1 MNKEKTEVQKS
12 KSFEANNLKKL
23 VDVFYNKEELLAL
36 DEIRSAREVIN
47 GICRNVKEKLSKV
60 SSKPVDMTIPEIK
73 KVEPKRSAPV
83 LPSKGIETRDPGKL
97 NSGSFGR
104 TTMQGTKR
112 YSNSDGQTRA
122 GSASFGGK
130 RPNNFAQKPFAQ
142 KPFGQKPF
150 GQRPFG
156 NRPAGNR
163 PFGTRP
169 LNRLGTAEV
178 DIDLDALKNNDRTF
192 GNKKKSHSEPQE
204 RKQMSKKAQ
213 MRWTGE
219 GFDDDSERMG
229 RRYKNK
235 KKDVEQKPVEAPK
248 KIDSAVITTDNLTVK
263 MLSEQIGV
271 AVPEIV
277 KKLFILGIMATIN
290 STIDFDTAELVS
302 NEFGVKL
309 EKKIEATAEE
319 KFQTKLDS
327 AIDDDPSLLVKRPP
341 IVTVMGHV
349 DHGKTSLL
357 DAVRKTNVVA
367 GEAGGITQS
376 IGASTTKIGDR
387 MITFIDT
394 PGHAAFTAMRERG
407 AQITDIAILV
417 VAADDG
423 IMPQT
428 LEAIQDIKA
437 AKVPMVV
444 AINKVDKPEANVDR
458 VMKELADNGVLP
470 EDWGGDTICVP
481 ISAKKNMNI
490 DKLLEMVLL
499 VADMQDLKANPNRP
513 AIGTVIES
521 RLDKGKGPVASI
533 LVQNGTL
540 KVGDTVVAGIAFGKI
555 RAMMDENG
563 KQVKK
568 ATPSMPVQI
577 LGLDAVPQSG
587 DRLMVVDEKMKSEII
602 AERKN
607 KIKQSKIKSQSAV
620 SIDDFFNKVKEGNL
634 KHLNILIKA
643 DVQGSAEALKS
654 SLEALKNEEAR
665 VVVVGS
671 AVGNITESDV
681 LFAEASSARIIAFNV
696 KAEDKALALAKQD
709 KVDIQNYSII
719 YECIDDLEKALKSM
733 MAPKFADRQIG
744 LVEVRQLFKISSIG
758 TIAGC
763 FVLDGKVKRDAKVHV
778 IRGGKQVAEAQIESL
793 KIQKNEVKE
802 VGKGFECGIKLKDFN
817 DIKELDQFEILVT
830 EQVGI

>member
-1 MNKEKTEVQKS
+1 MNKENNEIQKNKQS
-12 KSFEANNLKKL
+12 ATGNLKKL
-23 VDVFYNKEELLAL
+23 ADVFFAKQELLAL
-36 DEIRSAREVIN
+36 DEIQKAREVIN
-47 GICRNVKEKLSKV
+47 NICKKVKQRLSNVSTE
-60 SSKPVDMTIPEIK
+60 PVDMTIPEIK
-73 KVEPKRSAPV
+73 VDTKKSTLV
-83 LPSKGIETRDPGKL
+83 LPSKGAFTRDPGKL
-97 NSGSFGR
+97 AAGNFGR
-104 TTMQGTKR
+104 NNAKKFQPQDTAPQRT
-112 YSNSDGQTRA
+112 
-122 GSASFGGK
+122 GSVSFGG
-130 RPNNFAQKPFAQ
+130 RKPFV
-142 KPFGQKPF
+142 PGQKPF
-150 GQRPFG
+150 GSKPGQKPFG
-156 NRPAGNR
+156 NRP
-163 PFGTRP
+163 
-169 LNRLGTAEV
+169 LNKLGTAEI
-178 DIDLDALKNNDRTF
+178 DIDLNALKNNDRNF
-192 GNKKKSHSEPQE
+192 GNKKKTHNENQE

-219 GFDDDSERMG
+219 GLDDDDSERMG
-229 RRYKNK
+229 RRYKSK
-235 KKDVEQKPVEAPK
+235 KKETVSTPAIIN
-248 KIDSAVITTDNLTVK
+248 KIEKATITTENLTVK

-290 STIDFDTAELVS
+290 STLDYETAELVS
-302 NEFGVKL
+302 NEFGIQL

-319 KFQTKLDS
+319 KFQTKLES
-327 AIDDDPSLLVKRPP
+327 AIDDDPSLLEKRPP

-357 DAVRKTNVVA
+357 DAVRKTNVVS

-376 IGASTTKIGDR
+376 IGASTTKINDR
-387 MITFIDT
+387 LITFIDT

-428 LEAIQDIKA
+428 IEAIDDIKA
-437 AKVPMVV
+437 ANVPMVV
-444 AINKVDKPEANVDR
+444 AINKIDRPEANVDR
-458 VMKELADNGVLP
+458 VMKELADHGILP
-470 EDWGGDTICVP
+470 EEWGGDTICVP
-481 ISAKKNMNI
+481 ISAKKNQNI

-499 VADMQDLKANPNRP
+499 VADMQDLKANPHRN

-540 KVGDTVVAGIAFGKI
+540 NVGDTVVTGIAFGKI

-563 KQVKK
+563 KSVKK

-587 DRLMVVDEKMKSEII
+587 DRLMVVDEKMRAEII

-607 KIKQSKIKSQSAV
+607 KIKESKIKSQSAV

-634 KHLNILIKA
+634 KNLNIIIKA
-643 DVQGSAEALKS
+643 DVQGSVEALRA
-654 SLEALKNEEAR
+654 SLETLKNEEAK
-665 VVVVGS
+665 VVVVS
-671 AVGNITESDV
+671 AGVGNITESDI
-681 LFAEASSARIIAFNV
+681 LLAEASSARIIGFNV
-696 KAEDKALALAKQD
+696 KAEDKASTLAKQD
-709 KVDIQNYSII
+709 KVDIHNYSII
-719 YECIDDLEKALKSM
+719 YECIEDIEKALKSL

-778 IRGGKQVAEAQIESL
+778 MRNGKMIAEAPIETL
-793 KIQKNEVKE
+793 RIQKNEVKD

-817 DIKELDQFEILVT
+817 DIQEYDQLEIYIT
-830 EQVGI
+830 EQVML

>member
-1 MNKEKTEVQKS
+1 MSKEKAEIQ
-12 KSFEANNLKKL
+12 ANKQSATSNLKRL
-23 VDVFYNKEELLAL
+23 ADVFFAKNELIAL
-36 DEIRSAREVIN
+36 DEIQKARDIIN
-47 GICRNVKEKLSKV
+47 GICRKVKQRLATI
-60 SSKPVDMTIPEIK
+60 SSAPVDMDIPEITRADSK
-73 KVEPKRSAPV
+73 KSTSV
-83 LPSKGIETRDPGKL
+83 LPPKSFQTRDPGKL
-97 NSGSFGR
+97 AAGNFGR
-104 TTMQGTKR
+104 NNAKKFQPTESANQRT
-112 YSNSDGQTRA
+112 

-130 RPNNFAQKPFAQ
+130 KPFNA
-142 KPFGQKPF
+142 
-150 GQRPFG
+150 GQRPFAG
-156 NRPAGNR
+156 KPFGVKAGSKPFGSNRP
-163 PFGTRP
+163 
-169 LNRLGTAEV
+169 LSKLGTAEV
-178 DIDLDALKNNDRTF
+178 DIDLNSLKNNDRTF
-192 GNKKKSHSEPQE
+192 GNKKKTHNEVQE

-219 GFDDDSERMG
+219 GLEDDDSERIG
-229 RRYKNK
+229 RRYKSK
-235 KKDVEQKPVEAPK
+235 KKETASAPVVVQKIEKAT
-248 KIDSAVITTDNLTVK
+248 ITTENPTVK

-290 STIDFDTAELVS
+290 STIDYETAELVS
-302 NEFGVKL
+302 NEFGIKL
-309 EKKIEATAEE
+309 EKKIEASAEE
-319 KFQTKLDS
+319 KFQTKLES

-357 DAVRKTNVVA
+357 DAVRKTNVVS

-376 IGASTTKIGDR
+376 IGASTTKVNDR
-387 MITFIDT
+387 IITFIDT

-428 LEAIQDIKA
+428 IEAIEDIRSA
-437 AKVPMVV
+437 NVPMVV
-444 AINKVDKPEANVDR
+444 AINKIDRPEANVDR
-458 VMKELADNGVLP
+458 VMKELADHGVLP
-470 EDWGGDTICVP
+470 EEWGGDTICVP

-499 VADMQDLKANPNRP
+499 VADMQDLKANPSRN

-540 KVGDTVVAGIAFGKI
+540 KVGDTVVTGIAFGKI

-563 KQVKK
+563 KTVKK

-587 DRLMVVDEKMKSEII
+587 DRLMVVDDKMRAEII

-634 KHLNILIKA
+634 KNLNLLIKA
-643 DVQGSAEALKS
+643 DVQGSAEALRS
-654 SLEALKNEEAR
+654 SLEALKNEEAK
-665 VVVVGS
+665 VVIVSSG
-671 AVGNITESDV
+671 VGNITESDV
-681 LFAEASSARIIAFNV
+681 LLAEASSARIIGFNV
-696 KAEDKALALAKQD
+696 KTEDKALTLAKQD
-709 KVDIQNYSII
+709 KVDIHNYSII
-719 YECIDDLEKALKSM
+719 YECIEDIEKALKSL

-763 FVLDGKVKRDAKVHV
+763 MVLDGKVKRDSKVHI
-778 IRGGKQVAEAQIESL
+778 IRDGKDIAQVEIESL
-793 KIQKNEVKE
+793 KIQKNEVKD

-817 DIKELDQFEILVT
+817 DIKEYDQFEIYIT
-830 EQVGI
+830 EQVML

>member
-1 MNKEKTEVQKS
+1 MNKENNEIQKNKQS
-12 KSFEANNLKKL
+12 ATGNLKKL
-23 VDVFYNKEELLAL
+23 ADVFFAKQELLAL
-36 DEIRSAREVIN
+36 DEIQKAREVIN
-47 GICRNVKEKLSKV
+47 NICKKVKQRLSSI
-60 SSKPVDMTIPEIK
+60 SSEPVDMTIPEIK
-73 KVEPKRSAPV
+73 VDNKKSTLV
-83 LPSKGIETRDPGKL
+83 LPSKGSFTRDPGKL
-97 NSGSFGR
+97 AAGNFGR
-104 TTMQGTKR
+104 NNAKKYQPQEPASQRT
-112 YSNSDGQTRA
+112 
-122 GSASFGGK
+122 GSASFGG
-130 RPNNFAQKPFAQ
+130 RKPFIPGQ
-142 KPFGQKPF
+142 RPFAPKT

-156 NRPAGNR
+156 NRP
-163 PFGTRP
+163 
-169 LNRLGTAEV
+169 LNKLGTAEI
-178 DIDLDALKNNDRTF
+178 DIDLNALKNNDRNF
-192 GNKKKSHSEPQE
+192 GNKKKTHNENQE

-219 GFDDDSERMG
+219 GLEDDDSERMG
-229 RRYKNK
+229 RRYKSK
-235 KKDVEQKPVEAPK
+235 KKESESAPVVIN
-248 KIDSAVITTDNLTVK
+248 KIEKATITTENLTVK

-290 STIDFDTAELVS
+290 STIDYETAELVS
-302 NEFGVKL
+302 NEFGIKL

-319 KFQTKLDS
+319 KFQTKLES
-327 AIDDDPSLLVKRPP
+327 AIDDDPSLLEKRPP

-357 DAVRKTNVVA
+357 DAVRKTNVVS

-376 IGASTTKIGDR
+376 IGASTTKINDR
-387 MITFIDT
+387 LITFIDT

-428 LEAIQDIKA
+428 IEAIEDIRSA
-437 AKVPMVV
+437 NVPMVV
-444 AINKVDKPEANVDR
+444 AINKIDRPEANVDR
-458 VMKELADNGVLP
+458 VMKELADHGILP
-470 EDWGGDTICVP
+470 EEWGGDTICVP
-481 ISAKKNMNI
+481 ISAKKNQNI

-499 VADMQDLKANPNRP
+499 VADMQDLKANPQRN

-540 KVGDTVVAGIAFGKI
+540 NVGDTVVTGIAFGKI

-563 KQVKK
+563 KSVKK

-587 DRLMVVDEKMKSEII
+587 DRLMVVDEKMKAEII

-607 KIKQSKIKSQSAV
+607 KIKESKIKSQSAV

-634 KHLNILIKA
+634 KNLNILIKA
-643 DVQGSAEALKS
+643 DVQGSVEALRS
-654 SLEALKNEEAR
+654 SLEILKNEEAR
-665 VVVVGS
+665 VVVVS
-671 AVGNITESDV
+671 AGVGNITESDI
-681 LFAEASSARIIAFNV
+681 LLAEASSARIIGFNV
-696 KAEDKALALAKQD
+696 KAEDKAATLAKQD
-709 KVDIQNYSII
+709 KVDIHNYSII
-719 YECIDDLEKALKSM
+719 YECIEDIEKALKSL

-763 FVLDGKVKRDAKVHV
+763 FVLDGKVKRDSKVHV
-778 IRGGKQVAEAQIESL
+778 IRNGKMIAEAPIETL
-793 KIQKNEVKE
+793 RIQKNEVKD

-817 DIKELDQFEILVT
+817 DIQEYDQLEIYIT
-830 EQVGI
+830 EQVML

>member
-1 MNKEKTEVQKS
+1 MSKEKTEIQTKQS
-12 KSFEANNLKKL
+12 ATGNLKKL
-23 VDVFYNKEELLAL
+23 ADVFFAKEELIAI
-36 DEIRSAREVIN
+36 DEIQKAREIIN
-47 GICRNVKEKLSKV
+47 NICKRVKQKLSKI
-60 SSKPVDMTIPEIK
+60 SAEPVDMTIPEITR
-73 KVEPKRSAPV
+73 VESRKSALI
-83 LPSKGIETRDPGKL
+83 LPSKGAQTRDPGKL
-97 NSGSFGR
+97 AAGNFGR
-104 TTMQGTKR
+104 NNAKKFQSQEGLQRT
-112 YSNSDGQTRA
+112 
-122 GSASFGGK
+122 GSASFGG
-130 RPNNFAQKPFAQ
+130 RKPFTSSTKPFGDK
-142 KPFGQKPF
+142 KPFGQKS
-150 GQRPFG
+150 GQKPFG
-156 NRPAGNR
+156 NRP
-163 PFGTRP
+163 
-169 LNRLGTAEV
+169 LNKLGTAEI
-178 DIDLDALKNNDRTF
+178 DIDLNALKNNDRNF
-192 GNKKKSHSEPQE
+192 GNKKKTHNESQE

-219 GFDDDSERMG
+219 GLEDDDSERMG
-229 RRYKNK
+229 RRYKSK
-235 KKDVEQKPVEAPK
+235 KKETVSNPITVT
-248 KIDSAVITTDNLTVK
+248 KIEKATITTENLTVK
-263 MLSEQIGV
+263 LLSEQIGV

-277 KKLFILGIMATIN
+277 KKLFILGMMATIN
-290 STIDFDTAELVS
+290 STIDYETAELVS
-302 NEFGVKL
+302 NEFGIKL

-319 KFQTKLDS
+319 KFQISLES

-357 DAVRKTNVVA
+357 DAVRKTNVVS

-376 IGASTTKIGDR
+376 IGASTTKVNDR
-387 MITFIDT
+387 VITFIDT

-428 LEAIQDIKA
+428 IEAIEDIRSA
-437 AKVPMVV
+437 NVPMVV

-458 VMKELADNGVLP
+458 VLKELADHGVLP
-470 EDWGGDTICVP
+470 EQWGGDTICVP
-481 ISAKKNMNI
+481 ISAKKEMNI

-499 VADMQDLKANPNRP
+499 VADMQELKANPNRN

-563 KQVKK
+563 KTVKK

-587 DRLMVVDEKMKSEII
+587 DRLMVVDEKMRAEII

-634 KHLNILIKA
+634 KNLNILIKA
-643 DVQGSAEALKS
+643 DVQGSAEALRS
-654 SLEALKNEEAR
+654 SLEALKNEEAK
-665 VVVVGS
+665 VVIVSSG
-671 AVGNITESDV
+671 VGNITESDV
-681 LFAEASSARIIAFNV
+681 LLAEASSARIIGFNV
-696 KAEDKALALAKQD
+696 KAEDKALTLAKQD
-709 KVDIQNYSII
+709 KVDIHNYSII
-719 YECIDDLEKALKSM
+719 YECIEDIEKALKSL

-763 FVLDGKVKRDAKVHV
+763 MVLDGKVKRDAKVHV
-778 IRGGKQVAEAQIESL
+778 IRDGKQIAEAPIESL
-793 KIQKNEVKE
+793 KIQKNEVKD
-802 VGKGFECGIKLKDFN
+802 VGKGFECGIKLKDF
-817 DIKELDQFEILVT
+817 DEIKEYDQFEIYIT
-830 EQVGI
+830 EQVML

>member
-1 MNKEKTEVQKS
+1 MNKENNEIQKNKQS
-12 KSFEANNLKKL
+12 ATGNLKKL
-23 VDVFYNKEELLAL
+23 ADVFFAKQELLAL
-36 DEIRSAREVIN
+36 DEIQKAREVIN
-47 GICRNVKEKLSKV
+47 NICKKVKQRLSNVSTE
-60 SSKPVDMTIPEIK
+60 PVDMTIPEIK
-73 KVEPKRSAPV
+73 VDTKKSTLV
-83 LPSKGIETRDPGKL
+83 LPSKGAFTRDPGKL
-97 NSGSFGR
+97 AAGNFGR
-104 TTMQGTKR
+104 NNAKKFQPQDTAPQRT
-112 YSNSDGQTRA
+112 
-122 GSASFGGK
+122 GSASFGG
-130 RPNNFAQKPFAQ
+130 RKPFV
-142 KPFGQKPF
+142 PGQKPF
-150 GQRPFG
+150 GSKPGQKPFG
-156 NRPAGNR
+156 NRP
-163 PFGTRP
+163 
-169 LNRLGTAEV
+169 LNKLGTAEI
-178 DIDLDALKNNDRTF
+178 DIDLNALKNNDRNF
-192 GNKKKSHSEPQE
+192 GNKKKTHNENQE

-219 GFDDDSERMG
+219 GLDDDDSERMG
-229 RRYKNK
+229 RRYKSK
-235 KKDVEQKPVEAPK
+235 KKETVSTPAIIN
-248 KIDSAVITTDNLTVK
+248 KIEKATITTENLTVK

-290 STIDFDTAELVS
+290 STLDYETAELVS
-302 NEFGVKL
+302 NEFGIQL

-319 KFQTKLDS
+319 KFQTKLES
-327 AIDDDPSLLVKRPP
+327 AIDDDPSLLEKRPP

-357 DAVRKTNVVA
+357 DAVRKTNVVS

-376 IGASTTKIGDR
+376 IGASTTKINDR
-387 MITFIDT
+387 LITFIDT

-428 LEAIQDIKA
+428 IEAIDDIKA
-437 AKVPMVV
+437 ANVPMVV
-444 AINKVDKPEANVDR
+444 AINKIDRPEANVDR
-458 VMKELADNGVLP
+458 VMKELADHVILP
-470 EDWGGDTICVP
+470 EEWGGDTICVP
-481 ISAKKNMNI
+481 ISAKKNQNI

-499 VADMQDLKANPNRP
+499 VADMQDLKANPHRN

-540 KVGDTVVAGIAFGKI
+540 NVGDTVVTGIAFGKI

-563 KQVKK
+563 KSVKK

-587 DRLMVVDEKMKSEII
+587 DRLMVVDEKMRAEII

-607 KIKQSKIKSQSAV
+607 KIKESKIKSQSAV

-634 KHLNILIKA
+634 KNLNIIIKA
-643 DVQGSAEALKS
+643 DVQGSVEALRA
-654 SLEALKNEEAR
+654 SLETLKNEEAK
-665 VVVVGS
+665 VVVVS
-671 AVGNITESDV
+671 AGVGNITESDI
-681 LFAEASSARIIAFNV
+681 LLAEASSARIIGFNV
-696 KAEDKALALAKQD
+696 KAEDKASTLAKQD
-709 KVDIQNYSII
+709 KVDIHNYSII
-719 YECIDDLEKALKSM
+719 YECIEDIEKALKSL

-763 FVLDGKVKRDAKVHV
+763 FVLDGKVKRDSKVHV
-778 IRGGKQVAEAQIESL
+778 IRNGKMIAEAPIETL
-793 KIQKNEVKE
+793 RIQKNEVKD

-817 DIKELDQFEILVT
+817 DIQEYDQLEIYIT
-830 EQVGI
+830 EQVML